1 MKNYLLPFLSI
12 IIGVLFVLWIKPIKK
27 DKIKLL
33 LAFSGAFL
41 MGMTVFTLIPE
52 VYHTIFEENHQAPSI
67 SISSSDI
74 HTDILGKKIGFWVI
88 IGILLQI
95 ILEFFSHGAEHGHFH
110 SPAKKLKIQFP
121 WGLFISLSIHSILEG
136 FPLHNH
142 SNMVY
147 GIFIHHL
154 PIAMVLTIFFLESE
168 IGVKKI
174 LIFLSLFSLMTPL
187 GTFLA
192 NYMPKLVHY
201 HTQMS
206 AIVIG
211 IFLHISSVILFET
224 SENHRFNY
232 QKLAVIVIGF
242 SLSYFV

>member
-1 MKNYLLPFLSI
+1 MKHRTVILTT
-12 IIGVLFVLWIKPIKK
+12 IGL
-27 DKIKLL
+27 LL
-33 LAFSGAFL
+33 LAFSGSFL

-52 VYHTIFEENHQAPSI
+52 VYYTIFEENHQTLSI
-67 SISSSDI
+67 SISLLDVDTHI
-74 HTDILGKKIGFWVI
+74 FGKKIGFWVI

-110 SPAKKLKIQFP
+110 SPAKKLKMQFP

-174 LIFLSLFSLMTPL
+174 LIFLSLFSLMTICRQL
-187 GTFLA
+187 KVNCRQQSKDKCLQKRNRKLIGENRNWT
-192 NYMPKLVHY
+192 NYW
-201 HTQMS
+201 
-206 AIVIG
+206 IV
-211 IFLHISSVILFET
+211 E
-224 SENHRFNY
+224 
-232 QKLAVIVIGF
+232 QKLCRIE
-242 SLSYFV
+242 